1 MPEGKFSVDG
11 FLCVFDVSRVANR
24 SIELQVEH
32 TFYILSQL
40 IKTKKPIV
48 IATTKNDEVHKP
60 FITEIERF
68 VLDSLSDIVVIYWRR
83 SACRLVQKKE
93 LKEKGTIS
101 VVETSAHENVN
112 VDSAFFA
119 VAHAIDKAS
128 SRLKNKIS
136 GYADSAKSVR
146 EHKENIRRCF
156 MSLLRSHVA
165 NDYRVMF

>member
-60 FITEIERF
+60 FVTEIERF
-68 VLDSLSDIVVIYWRR
+68 VLDLLSNVVAIYW
-83 SACRLVQKKE
+83 
-93 LKEKGTIS
+93 
-101 VVETSAHENVN
+101 
-112 VDSAFFA
+112 
-119 VAHAIDKAS
+119 
-128 SRLKNKIS
+128 
-136 GYADSAKSVR
+136 
-146 EHKENIRRCF
+146 
-156 MSLLRSHVA
+156 
-165 NDYRVMF
+165 